1 MSSLVLGKQEEQT
14 QENAMGQAH
23 RGSAERVNS
32 GGNQ

>member
-1 MSSLVLGKQEEQT
+1 MSSMGLGKQEEQT

-23 RGSAERVNS
+23 RGSAEQVNI